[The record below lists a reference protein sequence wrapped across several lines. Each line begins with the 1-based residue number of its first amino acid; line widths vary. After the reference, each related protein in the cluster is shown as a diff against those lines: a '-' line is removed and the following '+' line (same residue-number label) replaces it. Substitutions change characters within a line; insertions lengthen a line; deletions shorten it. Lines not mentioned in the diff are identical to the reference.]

1 MGNKRGSGAK
11 NRGKKVDAQKPKMAS
26 FRVDAGE
33 NRALQVQNG
42 ASASTLVKSGG
53 TGKTQLSPALPG
65 SGPNSGNAPVNEKPS
80 TLPSRP
86 PAQTKKSSIPPRN
99 LRYPDNKEIYDTTDY
114 LKIDIVEYKSIG
126 SNNNDNLFSS
136 PGSTGSRKRNGKNI
150 LHSIILPIPP
160 NVQDGNAVSYSDS
173 SLNGL
178 TATLAG
184 GSIDVMTGLGKM
196 IEGKDVSDNLK
207 EQIKSRLDGS
217 GLTLDNVRDLATKQ
231 LAASAVGGL
240 GGNVSVNQLLARQ
253 QGNIFNPN
261 MELLFNGPTL
271 RSFRFSFKMTPRSQP
286 ESIAVRDIIN
296 TFKRSMAPKTVTSG
310 SSGSRNLFLKTP
322 DIFEIRYMQG
332 SQQHT
337 FLHKFKQCFLENMS
351 VNYTAEGTYATYG
364 DGTPI
369 SLVMDLSFKELEPIY
384 DIDYDQFS
392 GPFAPGKDPISYK
405 GVGY

>member
-26 FRVDAGE
+26 FREDAGE

-42 ASASTLVKSGG
+42 ASASALVKSGG
-53 TGKTQLSPALPG
+53 AGKTQLSPALPG

-99 LRYPDNKEIYDTTDY
+99 LRYPVNEEIHNTTDY
-114 LKIDIVEYKSIG
+114 LKIDIVEYRPVAKNN
-126 SNNNDNLFSS
+126 SNNGNGSLVSS
-136 PGSTGSRKRNGKNI
+136 PGSRRANGKNI

-160 NVQDGNAVSYSDS
+160 NIQDGNAVSYSDS
-173 SLNGL
+173 SMNGL
-178 TATLAG
+178 AAALAG
-184 GSIDVMTGLGKM
+184 GSVDIMQGLPEVLQGKKSIGELGGDLGKR
-196 IEGKDVSDNLK
+196 IE
-207 EQIKSRLDGS
+207 QS
-217 GLTLDNVRDLATKQ
+217 GLDLGTTQDLITKQ
-231 LAASAVGGL
+231 LAAQAASVF
-240 GGNVSVNQLLARQ
+240 GGNVSLDQLQARQ
-253 QGNIFNPN
+253 EGNIFNPN

-271 RSFRFSFKMTPRSQP
+271 RSFRFSFKMTPRSQD

-310 SSGSRNLFLKTP
+310 GSQNLFLKTP

-332 SQQHT
+332 SQPHS

-351 VNYTAEGTYATYG
+351 VNYTGEGTYATYG

-369 SLVMDLSFKELEPIY
+369 SLVMNLSFKELEPIY
-384 DIDYDQFS
+384 DIDYDDDTS
-392 GPFAPGKDPISYK
+392 GENRKT
-405 GVGY
+405 GVGF

>member
-26 FRVDAGE
+26 FREDAGE

-42 ASASTLVKSGG
+42 ASASALVKSGG
-53 TGKTQLSPALPG
+53 AGKTQLSPALPG

-99 LRYPDNKEIYDTTDY
+99 LRYPVNEEIHNTTDY
-114 LKIDIVEYKSIG
+114 LKIDIVEYKPIAK
-126 SNNNDNLFSS
+126 NNNNGSLVSS
-136 PGSTGSRKRNGKNI
+136 PGSRKRNGKNI

-160 NVQDGNAVSYSDS
+160 NIQDGNAVSYSDS
-173 SLNGL
+173 RLNAL
-178 TATLAG
+178 TAVLAG
-184 GSIDVMTGLGKM
+184 GTTDIMTELPKAFFGGGDLSTLKSKL
-196 IEGKDVSDNLK
+196 EGRL
-207 EQIKSRLDGS
+207 EQS
-217 GLTLDNVRDLATKQ
+217 GLDSATTQDLITKQ
-231 LAASAVGGL
+231 LAASAVGVF
-240 GGNVSVNQLLARQ
+240 GGNLSLDQLQSRQ
-253 QGNIFNPN
+253 EGNIFNPN

-271 RSFRFSFKMTPRSQP
+271 RSFRFSFKMTPRSQD

-296 TFKRSMAPKTVTSG
+296 TFKRSMAPKTVK
-310 SSGSRNLFLKTP
+310 SSGSQNLFLKTP

-332 SQQHT
+332 SKEHS

-351 VNYTAEGTYATYG
+351 VNYTGEGTYATYG

-369 SLVMDLSFKELEPIY
+369 SLVMNLSFKELEPIY
-384 DIDYDQFS
+384 DIDYDDDTS
-392 GPFAPGKDPISYK
+392 GKNRK
-405 GVGY
+405 TGVGF

>member
-26 FRVDAGE
+26 FREDAGE

-42 ASASTLVKSGG
+42 ASASALVKSGG
-53 TGKTQLSPALPG
+53 AGKTQLSPALPG

-99 LRYPDNKEIYDTTDY
+99 LRYPVNEEIHNTTDY
-114 LKIDIVEYKSIG
+114 LKIDIVEYKPVAK
-126 SNNNDNLFSS
+126 NNNNGSLVSS
-136 PGSTGSRKRNGKNI
+136 PGSRKRNGKNI

-160 NVQDGNAVSYSDS
+160 NIQDGNAVSYSDS
-173 SLNGL
+173 RLNGL
-178 TATLAG
+178 TAALAG
-184 GSIDVMTGLGKM
+184 GGVDVMKGVAEAFTGGKKFGELG
-196 IEGKDVSDNLK
+196 SDLQN
-207 EQIKSRLDGS
+207 RLSQS
-217 GLTLDNVRDLATKQ
+217 GLNLETAQDLVTKQ
-231 LAASAVGGL
+231 LAASAVGVF
-240 GGNVSVNQLLARQ
+240 GGNLSLDQLQARQ
-253 QGNIFNPN
+253 EGNIFNPN

-271 RSFRFSFKMTPRSQP
+271 RSFRFSFKMTPRSQD

-310 SSGSRNLFLKTP
+310 GSQNLFLKTP

-332 SQQHT
+332 SQQHS

-351 VNYTAEGTYATYG
+351 VNYTGEGTYATYG

-369 SLVMDLSFKELEPIY
+369 SLVMNLSFKELEPIY
-384 DIDYDQFS
+384 DIDYDDDTS
-392 GPFAPGKDPISYK
+392 GENRKT
-405 GVGY
+405 GVGF

>member
-26 FRVDAGE
+26 FREDAGE

-42 ASASTLVKSGG
+42 ASASALVKSGG
-53 TGKTQLSPALPG
+53 AGKTQLSPALPG

-99 LRYPDNKEIYDTTDY
+99 LRYPVNEEIHNTTDY
-114 LKIDIVEYKSIG
+114 LKIDIVEYKPVAK
-126 SNNNDNLFSS
+126 NNNNGSLASS
-136 PGSTGSRKRNGKNI
+136 PGSRKRNGKNI

-160 NVQDGNAVSYSDS
+160 NIQDGNAVSYSDS
-173 SLNGL
+173 RLNGL
-178 TATLAG
+178 TAALAG
-184 GSIDVMTGLGKM
+184 GGVDVMKGVAEAFTGGKKFGELG
-196 IEGKDVSDNLK
+196 SDLQN
-207 EQIKSRLDGS
+207 RLSQS
-217 GLTLDNVRDLATKQ
+217 GLNLETAQDLVTKQ
-231 LAASAVGGL
+231 LAASAVGVF
-240 GGNVSVNQLLARQ
+240 GGNLSLDQLQARQ
-253 QGNIFNPN
+253 EGNIFNPN

-271 RSFRFSFKMTPRSQP
+271 RSFRFSFKMTPRSQD

-310 SSGSRNLFLKTP
+310 GSQNLFLKTP

-332 SQQHT
+332 SQQHS

-351 VNYTAEGTYATYG
+351 VNYTGEGTYATYG

-369 SLVMDLSFKELEPIY
+369 SLVMNLSFKELEPIY
-384 DIDYDQFS
+384 DIDYDDDTS
-392 GPFAPGKDPISYK
+392 GEKRK
-405 GVGY
+405 TGVGF

>member
-26 FRVDAGE
+26 FREDAGE

-42 ASASTLVKSGG
+42 ASASALVKSGG
-53 TGKTQLSPALPG
+53 AGKTQLSPALPG

-99 LRYPDNKEIYDTTDY
+99 LRYPVNEEIHNTTDY
-114 LKIDIVEYKSIG
+114 LKIDIVEYKPVAK
-126 SNNNDNLFSS
+126 NNNNGSLASS
-136 PGSTGSRKRNGKNI
+136 PGSRKRNGKNI

-160 NVQDGNAVSYSDS
+160 NIQDGNAVSYSDS
-173 SLNGL
+173 RLNGL
-178 TATLAG
+178 TAALAG
-184 GSIDVMTGLGKM
+184 GGVDVMQGLPQVLAGKM
-196 IEGKDVSDNLK
+196 EGGDLKDKIVSRIN
-207 EQIKSRLDGS
+207 QS
-217 GLTLDNVRDLATKQ
+217 GLTPGGVQDLITKQ
-231 LAASAVGGL
+231 LAASAVGVF
-240 GGNVSVNQLLARQ
+240 GGNLSLDQLQARQ
-253 QGNIFNPN
+253 EGNIFNPN

-271 RSFRFSFKMTPRSQP
+271 RSFRFSFKMTPRSQD

-296 TFKRSMAPKTVTSG
+296 TFKRSMAPKTVKSG
-310 SSGSRNLFLKTP
+310 GSQNLFLKTP

-332 SQQHT
+332 SQQHS

-351 VNYTAEGTYATYG
+351 VNYTGEGTYATYG

-369 SLVMDLSFKELEPIY
+369 SLVMNLSFKELEPIY
-384 DIDYDQFS
+384 DIDYDEEFS
-392 GPFAPGKDPISYK
+392 GPFAPGKDPINQ
-405 GVGY
+405 GVGF